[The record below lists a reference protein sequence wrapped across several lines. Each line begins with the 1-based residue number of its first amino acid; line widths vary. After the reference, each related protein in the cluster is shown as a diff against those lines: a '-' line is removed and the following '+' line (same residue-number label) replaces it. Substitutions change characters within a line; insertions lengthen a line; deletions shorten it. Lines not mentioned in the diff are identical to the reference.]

1 MYGTF
6 AISKVKL
13 FSFPALKGLKNEIL
27 QKTGDLEFHE
37 AYGSE
42 NIKWLFHYVK
52 YARIWNDKYAQK
64 SKICQN
70 DKS

>member
-1 MYGTF
+1 MISKLIDFALVVLQLLVFRVYGTF

-42 NIKWLFHYVK
+42 NIK
-52 YARIWNDKYAQK
+52 
-64 SKICQN
+64 
-70 DKS
+70 